1 MVVSLIVAMA
11 HDRVIG
17 QGGKTP
23 WRLSADLQR
32 FRKLTMGKPII
43 MGRKTHESIGKVL
56 DGRLNIVLTRNPEY
70 AAPGCRVVH
79 SADAALEAAAGAPEA
94 MVIGG
99 AEVYALFLPLA
110 SRMYLTCIQTHA
122 QGDAFFPP
130 WSSEEWVERYH
141 EDHDTDAVNPSPH
154 SFSILERW
162 GIFSMPN
169 QTGSVAEPNLT

>member
-32 FRKLTMGKPII
+32 FRRLTMGKPVI

-56 DGRLNIVLTRNPEY
+56 DGRLNIVLTRNLEY

-79 SADAALEAAAGAPEA
+79 SADEALKAAAGAPEA
-94 MVIGG
+94 IVIGG

-110 SRMYLTCIQTHA
+110 DRMYLTCVQTRA
-122 QGDAFFPP
+122 PGDAFFPP
-130 WSSEEWVERYH
+130 WIRDEWVERYR
-141 EDHDTDAVNPSPH
+141 EDHGADAANPSPH
-154 SFSILERW
+154 RFSILERW
-162 GIFSMPN
+162 RCPS
-169 QTGSVAEPNLT
+169 SVA

>member
-17 QGGKTP
+17 RGGKTP
-23 WRLSADLQR
+23 WRLSADLRR

-79 SADAALEAAAGAPEA
+79 SADAALEAAAEA
-94 MVIGG
+94 QEAIVIGG

-110 SRMYLTCIQTHA
+110 DRMYLTCVQAHA
-122 QGDAFFPP
+122 AGDAFFPR
-130 WSSEEWVERYH
+130 WNSDEWVERH
-141 EDHDTDAVNPSPH
+141 GEDHGADAANPSPH
-154 SFSILERW
+154 RFSILERK
-162 GIFSMPN
+162 GSPS
-169 QTGSVAEPNLT
+169 SVA